1 MNILFSYLRPSYGKM
16 SVGISIKV
24 LGTLV
29 ELALPYILS
38 HILKN
43 VVVKEDIGLIVLW
56 GVVMILCAGG
66 ALWCNIIANR
76 IAARVACDFSLSM
89 RQDLFDKS
97 IRISAAQTDAI
108 TLPSLESRIT
118 TDTYNVHSFVSM
130 MLRMGIRAPMLL
142 IGGIAI
148 TLLMDSY
155 LALAMLSILPFIFV
169 TVYFISKKGVPL
181 YTEVQ
186 RSVDKMIRIVR
197 EDVQGI
203 RVIKALSKNDY
214 EHRRYD
220 AANKV
225 LVGDEKRAGTVMSIV
240 NPVMTLLMNVGIVAV
255 VALAMF
261 WKRNRNKDIIRTWW
275 DPFTLKAPVFGK
287 LDTNVA
293 LARFCNNFSSMLAS
307 GVPILQALDI
317 VGSTS
322 GNYVID
328 SSSKRVGRLVERGYR
343 LADSM
348 STEKIF
354 PNMLVQMVSI
364 GEDSGAIDKMLSSA
378 GRAYDEE
385 AQSMAKQL
393 TSLLEPLMILFLGV
407 VVGFMVVALYMP
419 MFSMFDAINGQA

>member
-1 MNILFSYLRPSYGKM
+1 MARQLATMVAAGVSLIRALNIVTEQIENVKLRKAVQACVAQVEGGSSFSGAMSADPDSLFPPIMVNMVRAGETGGFLDKSLLTVADSFEADVRLQGQ
-16 SVGISIKV
+16 IKSAMAYPVVV
-24 LGTLV
+24 LGIALILV
-29 ELALPYILS
+29 M
-38 HILKN
+38 
-43 VVVKEDIGLIVLW
+43 V
-56 GVVMILCAGG
+56 
-66 ALWCNIIANR
+66 
-76 IAARVACDFSLSM
+76 
-89 RQDLFDKS
+89 
-97 IRISAAQTDAI
+97 
-108 TLPSLESRIT
+108 
-118 TDTYNVHSFVSM
+118 
-130 MLRMGIRAPMLL
+130 MLL
-142 IGGIAI
+142 TIVPMFAS
-148 TLLMDSY
+148 MYDSMN
-155 LALAMLSILPFIFV
+155 AQLPFV
-169 TVYFISKKGVPL
+169 TQIL
-181 YTEVQ
+181 
-186 RSVDKMIRIVR
+186 VDL
-197 EDVQGI
+197 G
-203 RVIKALSKNDY
+203 
-214 EHRRYD
+214 
-220 AANKV
+220 KV
-225 LVGDEKRAGTVMSIV
+225 MPYVL
-240 NPVMTLLMNVGIVAV
+240 PVLIVAV